1 VNGRAG
7 SKRSRGTVAAALAQ
21 RDYRRF
27 FLGGLLNQI
36 GMWCFN
42 IAAGLLVYEMTRST
56 LLVGAINF
64 ALFAGTVLL
73 APLAGGAADRFDRR
87 RMLMATQA
95 FAAVVIGQL
104 ALLTWFGRVTP
115 AVVIASAA
123 AFGLALAFGTPALQ
137 ALVPLLVDPEDLA
150 GAMALNGVMFNL
162 ARAVGP
168 ALGAFAA
175 EWLGFA
181 PVFVMTTVAF
191 AGFVGTLALLRPRP
205 QHPQLGPRIRFVDS
219 VRTVRGNRRVL
230 AMLVAAMGVSM
241 SSDPAITLA
250 PELVQDVF
258 GEREL
263 YVGLFVGAFGV
274 GAVLAAFALTDFLRR
289 YRRVLVGAML
299 VQGVAVVGVGLAPG
313 IHWSMVAI
321 GVSGAAFLTAMTRS
335 TTRLHTEIPDEVRG
349 RVMALWSL
357 AFLGSRPVAALV
369 DGAVA
374 ELAGAR
380 TAAVVMSLPVL
391 VTAVVVH
398 RMLPPMTPDAAAEE
412 RPVAADAPVLP
423 RDDD

>member
-1 VNGRAG
+1 
-7 SKRSRGTVAAALAQ
+7 
-21 RDYRRF
+21 
-27 FLGGLLNQI
+27 
-36 GMWCFN
+36 
-42 IAAGLLVYEMTRST
+42 
-56 LLVGAINF
+56 
-64 ALFAGTVLL
+64 VLL
-73 APLAGGAADRFDRR
+73 APIAGGAADRFDRR
-87 RMLMATQA
+87 RMLMATQSI
-95 FAAVVIGQL
+95 AAVVIGLL
-104 ALLTWFGRVTP
+104 ALLTWLGRVTP

-181 PVFVMTTVAF
+181 PVFVMTAVAF
-191 AGFVGTLALLRPRP
+191 AGFVGTLALLHPRP
-205 QHPQLGPRIRFVDS
+205 QRAHRGPRIRFRDS
-219 VRTVRGNRRVL
+219 VRSVRGNRRVL

-274 GAVLAAFALTDFLRR
+274 GAVLAAFTLTDFLRR

-299 VQGVAVVGVGLAPG
+299 VQGVAVVGVGIAPG
-313 IHWSMVAI
+313 IHWSMAAI
-321 GVSGAAFLTAMTRS
+321 AVSGAAFLIAMTRS
-335 TTRLHTEIPDEVRG
+335 TTRLHIEIPDEIRG

-357 AFLGSRPVAALV
+357 AFLGSRPIAALI
-369 DGAVA
+369 DGTVA

-380 TAAVVMSLPVL
+380 VAAVVMALPVL
-391 VTAVVVH
+391 LTALVVH
-398 RMLPPMTPDAAAEE
+398 RLLPPMSPAAAAS
-412 RPVAADAPVLP
+412 PVVPPTEAPVLP
-423 RDDD
+423 SDDG